1 MLAKAH
7 ELPAD
12 MVFLD
17 LEDAVAPAAKEDAR
31 ANVVAA
37 LREGPWRAGTR
48 AVRIND
54 LSTSW
59 ALGDVLAVVPDAGDT
74 LHCLVLP
81 KVRSAEHVRWLD
93 LTLTQLERANGL
105 PEGGIGI
112 EAQIEDPKGLL
123 AVAEIAAASPRLETL
138 VFGPADFM
146 ASMAMPSL
154 AVGALHPDYPGD
166 PFHGV
171 LLAILVAARAGGI
184 QAIDGPHLHVRD
196 LDGFR
201 TSARRSAALG
211 YDGKWVVHPGQI
223 EAANEIY
230 APRQE
235 EYEHAERILEA
246 YRQAAEVHRVGSV
259 MLGEEMIDE
268 ASRKMAEVVA
278 SKGRAA
284 GLTRSS

>member
-1 MLAKAH
+1 MLVKAH

-17 LEDAVAPAAKEDAR
+17 LEDAVAPAAKLAAR

-37 LREGPWRAGTR
+37 LREGPWRAPTR

-54 LSTSW
+54 LASSW
-59 ALGDVLAVVPDAGDT
+59 ALGDVLAVVTGAGDT
-74 LHCLVLP
+74 LDCLVLP
-81 KVRSAEHVRWLD
+81 KVRGAEHVRWLD
-93 LTLTQLERANGL
+93 LTLSQLERAHGL
-105 PEGGIGI
+105 PEGRIGI

-123 AVAEIAAASPRLETL
+123 AVAEVAAASPRLETL

-146 ASMAMPSL
+146 ASMGMPSL

-166 PFHGV
+166 PFHAV
-171 LLAILVAARAGGI
+171 LMAILVAARAAGV

-196 LDGFR
+196 LAGFR

-230 APRQE
+230 APRQDQ
-235 EYEHAERILEA
+235 YDHAERILAA
-246 YRQAAEVHRVGSV
+246 YRQAAEGQVGAV

-278 SKGRAA
+278 GKGRAA
-284 GLTRSS
+284 GLTRSN